1 MEKIRN
7 PINTYQEVV
16 MRRKT
21 VALALILFLMVPF
34 YVYAGPPLEAVKS
47 QINKIL
53 DVLRDPSLKGEAG
66 KKVKREKIRGV
77 SENMFDYAELSRRT
91 LGQNWNKLNA
101 AQQKEFM
108 GLYKK
113 LLEDAYADKIITYT
127 DEKVVFS
134 KDSSLTEKTAEV
146 QTTIMTK
153 KADIPINYRVILK
166 GSEWKVYDVVIEG
179 VSLVSN
185 YRNQFSEIL
194 ASKSPDGLIDTLR
207 KKVAKS

>member
-1 MEKIRN
+1 M
-7 PINTYQEVV
+7 NTYQEEV
-16 MRRKT
+16 MKRKT
-21 VALALILFLMVPF
+21 VALALIVLLMVPF
-34 YVYAGPPLEAVKS
+34 YAHAGPPLEAVKS

-53 DVLRDPSLKGEAG
+53 DVLRDPSLKSEAG

-91 LGQNWNKLNA
+91 LGQNWNKFNA

-127 DEKVVFS
+127 DEKVLFS

-194 ASKSPDGLIDTLR
+194 SSKSPDGLIDTLR
-207 KKVAKS
+207 KKVAKA

>member
-1 MEKIRN
+1 
-7 PINTYQEVV
+7 

-21 VALALILFLMVPF
+21 IAIALIVFLIVPL
-34 YVYAGPPLEAVKS
+34 YVHAGPPLEAVKA

-77 SENMFDYAELSRRT
+77 SENMFDYSELSRRT

-101 AQQKEFM
+101 GQQKEFM
-108 GLYKK
+108 GLYKR
-113 LLEDAYADKIITYT
+113 LLENAYADKIITYT

-194 ASKSPDGLIDTLR
+194 SSKPPDGLIDTLR
-207 KKVAKS
+207 KKVAKA